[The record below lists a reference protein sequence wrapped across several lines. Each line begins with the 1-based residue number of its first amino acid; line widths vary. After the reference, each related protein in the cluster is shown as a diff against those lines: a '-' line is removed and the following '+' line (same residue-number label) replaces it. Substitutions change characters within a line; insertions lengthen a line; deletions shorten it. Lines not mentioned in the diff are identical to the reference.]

1 MFLMGLGNLRTSA
14 LKSMAVFACIIMT
27 TSHSDAEVLP
37 SSVSPIFDVACTAPF
52 EDPQRFRNALPN
64 AHIVEHLVTDIGNQ
78 PGRAKTVLSLNGLN
92 TEIQALFPGDLL
104 RRVTVEVSDSKPRS
118 SISVDSTCQFTEAR
132 EIVYDTEDRIQSIRV
147 YASDLKTVTSVIAL
161 NPDIPMRKDPGGISV
176 GLIDSGV
183 NYTLEAFNKNLAR
196 DTYGHLIGR
205 DLWDGDN
212 KPFDADLG
220 RSDFFPLH
228 HGSAVM
234 SVLTNEAPM
243 ARVIPVRYPRPDM
256 TKMADA
262 IEWLAGHNVRIVNL
276 TMGSNSQKEWQAFQ
290 ETAEKYP
297 RILFIVSA
305 GNDGRDIDQ
314 RPIYPASLTLPN
326 TIVVTS
332 SSLDGRLAQGSNWGV
347 EHVDIMVP
355 GERVE
360 VIDHRGASG
369 KASGSSFA
377 APRVTALA
385 VRVLAKNT
393 DWHGPEIRDWILKRA
408 RPTSGRAITRY
419 GWIPDPSDGP

>member
-1 MFLMGLGNLRTSA
+1 MGLGILRTSA
-14 LKSMAVFACIIMT
+14 LKSMAVFTCAMMAANH
-27 TSHSDAEVLP
+27 SHAEVLP
-37 SSVSPIFDVACTAPF
+37 PFIKPIFNVACTAPF
-52 EDPQRFRNALPN
+52 EDPQRFRNALPD
-64 AHIVEHLVTDIGNQ
+64 ARIVEHLVTDIGRQ
-78 PGRAKTVLSLNGLN
+78 PGRAKTVLSLKGLN
-92 TEIQALFPGDLL
+92 TEIQALFPGDRL
-104 RRVTVEVSDSKPRS
+104 RRITVEVSDSKPRS
-118 SISVDSTCQFTEAR
+118 SISTDSNCQFTEAR

-147 YASDLKTVTSVIAL
+147 YASNLKTVTSVIAL
-161 NPDIPMRKDPGGISV
+161 NPDIPTGKDPGGISV

-196 DTYGHLIGR
+196 DTNGHLIGR
-205 DLWDGDN
+205 DLWDGDD

-234 SVLTNEAPM
+234 SVIIKEAPM

-262 IEWLAGHNVRIVNL
+262 IEWLAGQNARIVNL
-276 TMGSNSQKEWQAFQ
+276 AMGSNSQQEWQAFQ

-314 RPIYPASLTLPN
+314 RPVYPASLPLPN

-332 SSLDGRLAQGSNWGV
+332 SSLEGRLAQGSNWGA

-360 VIDHRGASG
+360 VIDHRGAPG

-377 APRVTALA
+377 VPRVTALA
-385 VRVLAKNT
+385 VRGLAKNT
-393 DWHGPEIRDWILKRA
+393 NWHGPEIRDWILKRA
-408 RPTSGRAITRY
+408 RPTSGRAISRY